1 MIRIEA
7 EAARRFVC
15 ERLGLAGPHW
25 ADATPLARL
34 GMVQIDTIRIAGGRN
49 HELALAA
56 RADVPVRAFDE
67 AVAKVFVEQHYPV
80 HFVRRAWTP
89 AFMRGM
95 AHRASRFRIGD
106 LDEAGHRA
114 IEDRVLAHIAEHGP
128 TRSSDFESARV
139 PGGFDTLKATTVALE
154 RLYGA
159 GRIQVAGRTRSF
171 ERLFDLTE
179 RLHPELA
186 PPEPGPVSDAE
197 IAEQARAALE
207 VLRLATPDALAA
219 RVQHHVGPWRA
230 DARRE
235 RVRAGVAA
243 AREAI
248 GAVPVTVVVDGEA
261 VEHLALAE
269 DLEALRA
276 AAEGDAPARDEPMRI
291 VPPLDNLLF
300 DRARFERLFG
310 RRFLFEAYK
319 PRRER
324 SFYFAMP
331 LIHRARFA
339 GIVDLRLVEGRK
351 LLVDRLELAGQGA
364 VDERLD
370 DLRAALHR
378 LARLVEAERVSAH
391 PRIEAAARR
400 AVIGRVERVE
410 GRRPNL

>member
-7 EAARRFVC
+7 EAARRFLC
-15 ERLGLAGPHW
+15 ERLGLAGPLW
-25 ADATPLARL
+25 ADAAPLARL
-34 GMVQIDTIRIAGGRN
+34 GMVQIDTIRISGGRN

-56 RADVPVRAFDE
+56 RADVRTRAFDA
-67 AVAKVFVEQHYPV
+67 AVAAAFVEQHYPV
-80 HFVRRAWTP
+80 HLVRREWRD

-95 AHRASRFRIGD
+95 AHRAARFRIGD

-114 IEDRVLAHIAEHGP
+114 IEARVLAHIAENGP
-128 TRSSDFESARV
+128 TRSSDLDSARV

-154 RLYGA
+154 RLFAA
-159 GRIQVAGRTRSF
+159 GRIQVAGRTPAF

-179 RLHPELA
+179 RLHPQIA
-186 PPEPGPVSDAE
+186 PPQEPGPLTDVE

-207 VLRLATPDALAA
+207 VLRLATPDALVA

-230 DARRE
+230 DARRA
-235 RVRAGVAA
+235 RIRAGVDA

-248 GAVPVTVVVDGEA
+248 GAVPIVVAIDGET
-261 VEHLALAE
+261 VEHLVLAD

-276 AAEGDAPARDEPMRI
+276 AAEGDPPAPGEPMRI

-300 DRARFERLFG
+300 DRGRFERLFG

-331 LIHRARFA
+331 LIHGARLA
-339 GIVDLRLVEGRK
+339 GIVDLRLVEGRR
-351 LLVDRLELAGQGA
+351 LLVERAELVSG
-364 VDERLD
+364 ETPET
-370 DLRAALHR
+370 LRAALHR
-378 LARLVEAERVSAH
+378 LARLVGAARVSAH
-391 PRIEAAARR
+391 PRVESGARK
-400 AVIGRVERVE
+400 AVIGRVE
-410 GRRPNL
+410 G